1 MIIDENNVGIRI
13 DKYLTDNTEYTRSKI
28 QKMIDNG
35 NILVNGKE
43 VKDQE
48 EQTVAD
54 YLEENGYRMNRI
66 AVELNGGIL
75 PKYEYSETRLKDGDS
90 MEIVTFVG
98 GG

>member
-1 MIIDENNVGIRI
+1 MI
-13 DKYLTDNTEYTRSKI
+13 T
-28 QKMIDNG
+28 
-35 NILVNGKE
+35 VNGKE
-43 VKDQE
+43 VKGQE

-66 AVELNGGIL
+66 AVELNGEIL
-75 PKYEYSETRLKDGDS
+75 PKYSETRLKDGDS

>member
-1 MIIDENNVGIRI
+1 MICKNTQRDAQDEVQERAEGGEN
-13 DKYLTDNTEYTRSKI
+13 DYS
-28 QKMIDNG
+28 
-35 NILVNGKE
+35 KE
-43 VKDQE
+43 VKGQE

-66 AVELNGGIL
+66 AVELNGEIL
-75 PKYEYSETRLKDGDS
+75 PKYKYSETRLKDGDS

>member
-1 MIIDENNVGIRI
+1 MRCRKE
-13 DKYLTDNTEYTRSKI
+13 
-28 QKMIDNG
+28 QKEEK
-35 NILVNGKE
+35 LVTVNGKE

>member
-1 MIIDENNVGIRI
+1 MIYKNAQRDAQDEVQERAEGGEN
-13 DKYLTDNTEYTRSKI
+13 DYSKWKRSK
-28 QKMIDNG
+28 G
-35 NILVNGKE
+35 
-43 VKDQE
+43 QE

-66 AVELNGGIL
+66 AVELNGEIL
-75 PKYEYSETRLKDGDS
+75 PKYKYSETRLKDGDS